1 LTGDRKASISRKPM
15 RLKSP
20 ASGARQKNDDNLSG
34 RSEEYGILSQN
45 EDKTIYSQ
53 MSGEEYISL
62 MTEIEKEK
70 YNNNK
75 LRVKY

>member
-1 LTGDRKASISRKPM
+1 M